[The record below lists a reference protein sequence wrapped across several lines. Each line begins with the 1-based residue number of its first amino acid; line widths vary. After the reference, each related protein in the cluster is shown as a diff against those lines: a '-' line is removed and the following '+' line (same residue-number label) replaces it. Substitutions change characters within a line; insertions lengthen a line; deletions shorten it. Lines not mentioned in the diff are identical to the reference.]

1 MPFKVLPIYVVF
13 GKKMSLQTNF
23 NWGQLWIKNTNIKEL
38 YIFTSKKHGQTGPYV
53 QSNKEKRKGGEALK
67 MNPSSVFSTNDESVK
82 NENTFLFSFSLV
94 LVQIQLVSL
103 WRVLLEN

>member
-1 MPFKVLPIYVVF
+1 
-13 GKKMSLQTNF
+13 
-23 NWGQLWIKNTNIKEL
+23 
-38 YIFTSKKHGQTGPYV
+38 V

-82 NENTFLFSFSLV
+82 NENTFLFSFRLV

-103 WRVLLEN
+103 

>member
-1 MPFKVLPIYVVF
+1 
-13 GKKMSLQTNF
+13 
-23 NWGQLWIKNTNIKEL
+23 
-38 YIFTSKKHGQTGPYV
+38 V

-82 NENTFLFSFSLV
+82 NDNTFLFSFSLV

-103 WRVLLEN
+103 

>member
-1 MPFKVLPIYVVF
+1 
-13 GKKMSLQTNF
+13 
-23 NWGQLWIKNTNIKEL
+23 
-38 YIFTSKKHGQTGPYV
+38 V

-82 NENTFLFSFSLV
+82 NENTFLFLFSFRLV

-103 WRVLLEN
+103 